1 MLVFLEIEIRTPMLE
16 DNATPKATKKR
27 RNLMLTLKFSYQT
40 NFINTKMKS
49 TITLA
54 EKRDISKFKI

>member
-1 MLVFLEIEIRTPMLE
+1 MLE
-16 DNATPKATKKR
+16 DNATPKATKEKKKR
-27 RNLMLTLKFSYQT
+27 NHMPTLKIFYQI

-54 EKRDISKFKI
+54 EKNDISKFKI

>member
-1 MLVFLEIEIRTPMLE
+1 MLE
-16 DNATPKATKKR
+16 DNATPKATKKK
-27 RNLMLTLKFSYQT
+27 RNLMPTLKFSYQT

>member
-1 MLVFLEIEIRTPMLE
+1 MLE
-16 DNATPKATKKR
+16 DNATPKATKEKKR
-27 RNLMLTLKFSYQT
+27 NHMPTLKIFYQI

>member
-1 MLVFLEIEIRTPMLE
+1 MLE